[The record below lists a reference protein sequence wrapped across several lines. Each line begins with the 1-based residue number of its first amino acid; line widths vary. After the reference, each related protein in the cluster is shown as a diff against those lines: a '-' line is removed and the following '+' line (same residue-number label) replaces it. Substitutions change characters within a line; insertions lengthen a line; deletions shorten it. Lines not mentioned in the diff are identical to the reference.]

1 MSYDQLSLS
10 CDLVR
15 LSFCLVARC
24 RADDSDVMG
33 GGQSLPPTPR
43 IPSYHSA
50 MTSAET
56 ASESTHASTEEPE
69 HVASIRE
76 TIAFSTRRDASDE
89 TSSVS
94 SLITANNPIR
104 RNRWG
109 NGTGRPMGIPP
120 ELGDGTPTRRVVV
133 HRPVEHIAEN
143 HANVTRESPFL
154 FGIILMIAPRNSMM
168 NRLMSRTPRSSRGSM
183 SQDR

>member
-1 MSYDQLSLS
+1 
-10 CDLVR
+10 
-15 LSFCLVARC
+15 
-24 RADDSDVMG
+24 MG

-43 IPSYHSA
+43 IPSFHSA
-50 MTSAET
+50 MSTPET
-56 ASESTHASTEEPE
+56 ASESTHAGTDEPE
-69 HVASIRE
+69 HVSVIRE
-76 TIAFSTRRDASDE
+76 TIAFSTQQDAPDE

-133 HRPVEHIAEN
+133 HRPVERIAEN
-143 HANVTRESPFL
+143 HPNVTRQSL
-154 FGIILMIAPRNSMM
+154 LSSSVILMIAPRSSMM
-168 NRLMSRTPRSSRGSM
+168 NRLMSRTPRVPIGSA
-183 SQDR
+183 SHG

>member
-1 MSYDQLSLS
+1 MGRQALSG
-10 CDLVR
+10 DLR
-15 LSFCLVARC
+15 LREEIDELRSMVNVMRPRTLPFTFLLTSQ
-24 RADDSDVMG
+24 ADDSDVMG

-50 MTSAET
+50 TTSAET
-56 ASESTHASTEEPE
+56 TSESTHAGTEEPE
-69 HVASIRE
+69 HVSIIRE
-76 TIAFSTRRDASDE
+76 TVAFSTQRDAPDE

-133 HRPVEHIAEN
+133 HQPVEHIAESD
-143 HANVTRESPFL
+143 ARVTR
-154 FGIILMIAPRNSMM
+154 
-168 NRLMSRTPRSSRGSM
+168 
-183 SQDR
+183 

>member
-1 MSYDQLSLS
+1 
-10 CDLVR
+10 
-15 LSFCLVARC
+15 
-24 RADDSDVMG
+24 MG

-43 IPSYHSA
+43 IPSFHSA
-50 MTSAET
+50 MSTPEIV
-56 ASESTHASTEEPE
+56 SELTHAGNDEPE
-69 HVASIRE
+69 HVSIIQE
-76 TIAFSTRRDASDE
+76 TIAFSTQQDAPEE

-133 HRPVEHIAEN
+133 YRPVEHIAEN
-143 HANVTRESPFL
+143 RPNVTRESAFSVL
-154 FGIILMIAPRNSMM
+154 DYTND
-168 NRLMSRTPRSSRGSM
+168 SSSK
-183 SQDR
+183 

>member
-1 MSYDQLSLS
+1 MREEIDELRSMVNVMRPRTFLL
-10 CDLVR
+10 LP
-15 LSFCLVARC
+15 FCVIP
-24 RADDSDVMG
+24 RADKADVMG

-50 MTSAET
+50 TTSAET
-56 ASESTHASTEEPE
+56 TSESTHAGTEEPQ
-69 HVASIRE
+69 HVSIILE
-76 TIAFSTRRDASDE
+76 TVAFSTQRDAPDE

-133 HRPVEHIAEN
+133 HQPVEHIAEN
-143 HANVTRESPFL
+143 HANVTREWPLALLDSY
-154 FGIILMIAPRNSMM
+154 
-168 NRLMSRTPRSSRGSM
+168 
-183 SQDR
+183 

>member
-1 MSYDQLSLS
+1 
-10 CDLVR
+10 
-15 LSFCLVARC
+15 
-24 RADDSDVMG
+24 MG

-50 MTSAET
+50 TTSAET
-56 ASESTHASTEEPE
+56 TSESTHAGTEEPA
-69 HVASIRE
+69 HVSIIRE
-76 TIAFSTRRDASDE
+76 TVAFSTQRDAPDE

-133 HRPVEHIAEN
+133 HQPVEHIAEN
-143 HANVTRESPFL
+143 HANVTRELPFPPSDIVL
-154 FGIILMIAPRNSMM
+154 TIAPRNSMM
-168 NRLMSRTPRSSRGSM
+168 NRLMSRTPRSSRGSA
-183 SQDR
+183 SQG

>member
-1 MSYDQLSLS
+1 
-10 CDLVR
+10 
-15 LSFCLVARC
+15 
-24 RADDSDVMG
+24 MG

-56 ASESTHASTEEPE
+56 ASESTHAGTEEPE
-69 HVASIRE
+69 HVAIIRE
-76 TIAFSTRRDASDE
+76 TIAFSTQSDAPDE

-104 RNRWG
+104 RNRYG
-109 NGTGRPMGIPP
+109 NGAGRPMGIPP
-120 ELGDGTPTRRVVV
+120 ELGDGTPARRVVV

-143 HANVTRESPFL
+143 HANVTRKSPFCPL
-154 FGIILMIAPRNSMM
+154 
-168 NRLMSRTPRSSRGSM
+168 RTHTDYSSSK
-183 SQDR
+183 

>member
-1 MSYDQLSLS
+1 
-10 CDLVR
+10 
-15 LSFCLVARC
+15 
-24 RADDSDVMG
+24 MG

-43 IPSYHSA
+43 IPSFYSA
-50 MTSAET
+50 VSTAENIT
-56 ASESTHASTEEPE
+56 ETTSESTHAGTEEPE
-69 HVASIRE
+69 HESIIRE
-76 TIAFSTRRDASDE
+76 TIAFSTRSDPVDD

-133 HRPVEHIAEN
+133 HRPVEHIAPRPE
-143 HANVTRESPFL
+143 VSTREYPFRL
-154 FGIILMIAPRNSMM
+154 LWKIANM
-168 NRLMSRTPRSSRGSM
+168 
-183 SQDR
+183 